1 VARFIGVCYEQER
14 GEYIARLVSMFYERG
29 TLKDNLGYIQNDQQ
43 RVRLVCIYF
52 IQSRAYLMVYEQ
64 LRQFFSGLEYLHR
77 KNVIHGDLK
86 PVSTK
91 FLFAG
96 TATYIHCRRTFS
108 LTTLIMQF

>member
-1 VARFIGVCYEQER
+1 
-14 GEYIARLVSMFYERG
+14 
-29 TLKDNLGYIQNDQQ
+29 
-43 RVRLVCIYF
+43 
-52 IQSRAYLMVYEQ
+52 MVYEQ

-96 TATYIHCRRTFS
+96 TTTYIHCRRTFS